1 MKNRVVMLIGL
12 MVLAVV
18 VYVAA
23 VSLFLPVKDEPKNAD
38 AIVAISGGDTNA
50 RTLKAVELYKAG
62 LAPKLIFSGAAEDPN
77 SPSNAFIMRRT
88 ALRNDIPES
97 AIEIDEAAK
106 DTKGNAN
113 GIRKLIGESKTIIL
127 VTSEY
132 HQRRA
137 AKVFARELGPTIE
150 LINQP
155 AEDKHWGQKTWWL
168 TPYGWWI
175 STTEPIKLLFS

>member
-1 MKNRVVMLIGL
+1 MKKVWLIFGGL
-12 MVLAVV
+12 GLLLGGYITV
-18 VYVAA
+18 
-23 VSLFLPVKDEPKNAD
+23 VSLYLPIEDAPQKAD

-50 RTLKAVELYKAG
+50 RVLRAIELYKQG
-62 LAPKLIFSGAAEDPN
+62 LAPKLIFSGAAQDPN

-88 ALRNDIPES
+88 ALRNDVPES
-97 AIEIDEAAK
+97 DILIDESAK
-106 DTKGNAN
+106 NTMENAQ
-113 GIRKLIGESKTIIL
+113 GVGELLGDDKTIIL

-137 AKVFARELGPTIE
+137 AKAFAKNLPDVTI
-150 LINQP
+150 INIP

-175 STTEPIKLLFS
+175 SVTEPIKLMFS